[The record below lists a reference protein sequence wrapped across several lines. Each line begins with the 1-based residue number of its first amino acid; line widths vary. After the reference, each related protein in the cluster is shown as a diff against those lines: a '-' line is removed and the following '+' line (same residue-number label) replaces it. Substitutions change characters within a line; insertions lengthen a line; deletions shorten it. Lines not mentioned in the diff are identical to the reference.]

1 MARQSMFGF
10 HDRRRV
16 RVYGYALSGDEGSP
30 ERCRPSAEPRPRR
43 APVCVSLVNAE
54 AAPCA
59 PLLGPGSTGRGPPG
73 RFPPPSRAR
82 PQPTH
87 PAAAAALSPPLLCH
101 PPPTP
106 TPSPRASFV
115 TYPTPPMA
123 RQGVCVG
130 LTEGILMGQ
139 LPYLS
144 G

>member
-73 RFPPPSRAR
+73 RFPPPLAC
-82 PQPTH
+82 PAPTH
-87 PAAAAALSPPLLCH
+87 PPRRRRRPEPSSTL
-101 PPPTP
+101 PPPHPP
-106 TPSPRASFV
+106 TPSPAGLVRHI
-115 TYPTPPMA
+115 PHP
-123 RQGVCVG
+123 QGVCGG
-130 LTEGILMGQ
+130 LTKGILMGQ
-139 LPYLS
+139 LPYLL